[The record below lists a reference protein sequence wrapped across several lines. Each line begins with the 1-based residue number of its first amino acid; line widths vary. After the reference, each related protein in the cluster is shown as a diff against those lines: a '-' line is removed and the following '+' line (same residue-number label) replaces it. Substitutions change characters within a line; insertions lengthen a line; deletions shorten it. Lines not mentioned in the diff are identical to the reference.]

1 MKNKLIISLTLLAV
15 SIIACG
21 GLTTQLQPQPASS
34 TQAVTQPNQVATSSS
49 VATELPTI
57 ESAKDVPAP
66 GVSFAKDV
74 EPILVNSCNDCHGG
88 RQIKEGLDLRT
99 YEGVMTGSFNG
110 TVLIPGNS
118 ADSLLVQQLIN
129 GKMPKRGAKL
139 TPAQI
144 KIISN
149 WIDAGASN
157 N

>member
-1 MKNKLIISLTLLAV
+1 
-15 SIIACG
+15 
-21 GLTTQLQPQPASS
+21 
-34 TQAVTQPNQVATSSS
+34 
-49 VATELPTI
+49 
-57 ESAKDVPAP
+57 
-66 GVSFAKDV
+66 
-74 EPILVNSCNDCHGG
+74 
-88 RQIKEGLDLRT
+88 
-99 YEGVMTGSFNG
+99 MTGSFNG

-144 KIISN
+144 NIISN

>member
-1 MKNKLIISLTLLAV
+1 M
-15 SIIACG
+15 
-21 GLTTQLQPQPASS
+21 
-34 TQAVTQPNQVATSSS
+34 
-49 VATELPTI
+49 
-57 ESAKDVPAP
+57 
-66 GVSFAKDV
+66 
-74 EPILVNSCNDCHGG
+74 NSCNDCHGG

-144 KIISN
+144 KIISD